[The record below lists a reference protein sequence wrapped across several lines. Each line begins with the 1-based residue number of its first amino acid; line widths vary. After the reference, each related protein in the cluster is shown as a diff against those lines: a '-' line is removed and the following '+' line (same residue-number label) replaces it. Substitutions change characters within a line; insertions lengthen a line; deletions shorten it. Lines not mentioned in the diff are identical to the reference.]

1 MEAHRTLRAAAEGYS
16 PAAVKR
22 FAVIGDPIAH
32 SASPRLFRWLADRL
46 GLALTYE
53 AVRVPSGSLASVLEE
68 ARGGRW
74 DGLSVTIPHKR
85 DALVLADRP
94 DPRATRT
101 GAANCLVRAADG
113 RLVAHNT
120 DVEGVTAAL
129 ASHGRS
135 LTGSAV
141 LLLGAGGAA
150 RAGALAAR
158 EAGAA
163 RLWIANRRPKRA
175 LELAS
180 AFDGEALPLTVDA
193 LGPVLPQTDL
203 VLQATP
209 VGLDASEDS
218 PLPPGCVLHDRLT
231 VMDMVYRPLR
241 TRLLRDAEAAGARN
255 IDGLWML
262 VFQGLAALR
271 LWTGIEPGADVA
283 PALHAHLAEDG

>member
-1 MEAHRTLRAAAEGYS
+1 M
-16 PAAVKR
+16 PR
-22 FAVIGDPIAH
+22 FAVIGDPIVH

-46 GLALTYE
+46 GLDLAYE
-53 AVRVPSGSLASVLEE
+53 AVRVPPGSLASVLEE

-74 DGLSVTIPHKR
+74 DGLSVTIPHKQ
-85 DALVLADRP
+85 DALVLADRA

-101 GAANCLVRAADG
+101 GAANCLVRAPDG

-120 DVEGVTAAL
+120 DVEGLTGAL
-129 ASHGRS
+129 ARHGVTM
-135 LTGSAV
+135 TGSAV

-150 RAGALAAR
+150 RAGAVAAR
-158 EAGAA
+158 EGGAA
-163 RLWIANRRPKRA
+163 RLWIANRGPKRA

-193 LGPVLPQTDL
+193 LGPVLPRADL
-203 VLQATP
+203 VLQATA
-209 VGLDASEDS
+209 VGLDAPGDS
-218 PLPPGCVLHDRLT
+218 PLPPGCVLHDQLT

-241 TRLLRDAEAAGARN
+241 TRLLADAEAAGART

-271 LWTGIEPGADVA
+271 LWTGVEPRAEVA
-283 PALHAHLAEDG
+283 PALHAHLVEGG

>member
-1 MEAHRTLRAAAEGYS
+1 
-16 PAAVKR
+16 VKR

-46 GLALTYE
+46 GLALSYE
-53 AVRVPSGSLASVLEE
+53 AVRVPSGSLAAVLEE
-68 ARGGRW
+68 ARAGRW
-74 DGLSVTIPHKR
+74 DGLSVTIPHKQ
-85 DALVLADRP
+85 DALVLADRA
-94 DPRATRT
+94 DARASRT
-101 GAANCLVRAADG
+101 GAANCLVRSGDG

-129 ASHGRS
+129 AWHGLA
-135 LTGSAV
+135 LTGMAV

-150 RAGALAAR
+150 RAGAVATR
-158 EAGAA
+158 EGGAG
-163 RLWIANRRPKRA
+163 RLCIANRRPKRA

-193 LGPVLPQTDL
+193 LGPVLPRTDL

-209 VGLDASEDS
+209 VGLDAPEDS

-231 VMDMVYRPLR
+231 VMDMAYRPLR
-241 TRLLRDAEAAGARN
+241 TRLLRDAEAAGART

-283 PALHAHLAEDG
+283 PALHAHLAEGG